1 MINGNFSNLKINE
14 SEMIKLLNNLSDTQ
28 DKPSE
33 NNLDSGI
40 GYSTNN
46 NASLMINQNKK
57 CYDNNLLNINENLIA
72 EKTDS
77 DLIFTKNYTN

>member
-57 CYDNNLLNINENLIA
+57 CYDNNLNINENLIA